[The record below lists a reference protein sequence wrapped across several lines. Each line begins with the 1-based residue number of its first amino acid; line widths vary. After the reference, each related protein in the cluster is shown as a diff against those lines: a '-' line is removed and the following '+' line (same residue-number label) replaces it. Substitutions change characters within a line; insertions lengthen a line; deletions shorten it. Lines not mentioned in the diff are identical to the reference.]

1 MDQTGMNEDRVDDDL
16 RARMSEADAAQWDEI
31 QQWKASQLSYKRPH
45 AITEKMKSAALAPV
59 SKAVSI
65 ARKVPG
71 GEALTRTV
79 SSAALGLVELAASA
93 SEASVRRKRILKAYR
108 AAGHDVN
115 TLQDIRALSLDQV
128 LAVKP
133 RLSLAYSG
141 TAAAEGAVS
150 GVFASGGSVAAVLG
164 MGVGTRRGCHG
175 LGDGR
180 RCDGLP
186 CRGHAPRRP
195 HGRLLRLRLRGS
207 HRATL
212 LHDGPLPSD

>member
-1 MDQTGMNEDRVDDDL
+1 MDQIGMNEDRVNDDL

-31 QQWKASQLSYKRPH
+31 QRWKAAQLSYKRPH
-45 AITEKMKSAALAPV
+45 AITEKVKSAALAPV

-150 GVFASGGSVAAVLG
+150 GVFASGG
-164 MGVGTRRGCHG
+164 RHG

-180 RCDGLP
+180 RCHGFP
-186 CRGHAPRRP
+186 CRGHPPRRP